1 MNKNKIS
8 KLLFL
13 LVLTSLLTACFGLG
27 SKDED
32 DIIHYYVIDVDRGA
46 VAANFVKNRVLRIKP
61 VRVTSQFRSKNIV
74 FRIGD
79 NEYQPQPMHQFFSDP
94 DEMFTEQLKR
104 WLQKTGLFSLV
115 ITDDNQ
121 PADMDLEVALTA
133 LYGES
138 REQFS
143 PQSTLEMQFFLT
155 SNTDK
160 SNKVLFQT
168 GLRIDIDIEQT
179 TPAAVVKGWNI
190 GLKELLFTLEDD
202 FSGYFSK
209 LSP

>member
-1 MNKNKIS
+1 
-8 KLLFL
+8 
-13 LVLTSLLTACFGLG
+13 
-27 SKDED
+27 
-32 DIIHYYVIDVDRGA
+32 
-46 VAANFVKNRVLRIKP
+46 
-61 VRVTSQFRSKNIV
+61 
-74 FRIGD
+74 
-79 NEYQPQPMHQFFSDP
+79 
-94 DEMFTEQLKR
+94 
-104 WLQKTGLFSLV
+104 LV

-155 SNTDK
+155 LNTDK